1 MKQATAIFF
10 AFILAFSAGWL
21 VKGWHQDSLELVA
34 LKTANEVNNASLK
47 AQQDLASQSART
59 LENKLEELANVQP
72 PEIRTEIIKPV
83 FTNLCVSDD
92 FVRMYNEAIDSAE
105 RTLSGKSTDKM
116 PDDIT
121 KVKR

>member
-21 VKGWHQDSLELVA
+21 VKGWYQDSLELVA

-116 PDDIT
+116 PDNIT

>member
-34 LKTANEVNNASLK
+34 LKTANEINNASLK

-72 PEIRTEIIKPV
+72 TEIRTEIIKPV

-116 PDDIT
+116 PDNIT

>member
-10 AFILAFSAGWL
+10 AFIMAFSAGWL
-21 VKGWHQDSLELVA
+21 VKGWYQDSLELVA

-116 PDDIT
+116 PDNIT

>member
-34 LKTANEVNNASLK
+34 LKTANEINNASLK

-72 PEIRTEIIKPV
+72 SEIRTEIIKPV

-116 PDDIT
+116 PDNIT

>member
-10 AFILAFSAGWL
+10 AFILVFSAGWL
-21 VKGWHQDSLELVA
+21 VKGWYQDSLELVA

-116 PDDIT
+116 PDNIT

>member
-21 VKGWHQDSLELVA
+21 VKGWYQDSLELVA

-92 FVRMYNEAIDSAE
+92 FVRMYNEAID
-105 RTLSGKSTDKM
+105 
-116 PDDIT
+116 
-121 KVKR
+121 

>member
-21 VKGWHQDSLELVA
+21 VKGWYQDSLELVA

-47 AQQDLASQSART
+47 AQQDLANQSART

-116 PDDIT
+116 PDNIT

>member
-34 LKTANEVNNASLK
+34 LKTANEINNASLK
-47 AQQDLASQSART
+47 AQHDLASQSART

-116 PDDIT
+116 PDNIT

>member
-34 LKTANEVNNASLK
+34 LKTANEVNNSSLK

-116 PDDIT
+116 PDNIT

>member
-1 MKQATAIFF
+1 MKQATVIFF

-21 VKGWHQDSLELVA
+21 VKGWYQDSLELVA

-116 PDDIT
+116 PDNIT

>member
-1 MKQATAIFF
+1 MKQAMAILF
-10 AFILAFSAGWL
+10 AFILTFGAGWL

-34 LKTANEVNNASLK
+34 LKTANEINNASLK
-47 AQQDLASQSART
+47 AQHDLASQSART
-59 LENKLEELANVQP
+59 LENKLEELANAQP

-92 FVRMYNEAIDSAE
+92 FVRMYNETTDSAE
-105 RTLSGKSTDKM
+105 RALSGKSTDKM
-116 PDDIT
+116 HDNIT

>member
-21 VKGWHQDSLELVA
+21 VKGWYQDSLELVA

-116 PDDIT
+116 PDNIT
-121 KVKR
+121 KVKW

>member
-1 MKQATAIFF
+1 MKQVTAIFF

-34 LKTANEVNNASLK
+34 LKTANEINNASLK

-116 PDDIT
+116 PDNIT
-121 KVKR
+121 KAKR

>member
-34 LKTANEVNNASLK
+34 LKTANEINNASLK
-47 AQQDLASQSART
+47 AQQDLASQSARA

-116 PDDIT
+116 PDNIT

>member
-21 VKGWHQDSLELVA
+21 VKGWYQDSLELVA

>member
-10 AFILAFSAGWL
+10 AFVLAFSAGWL

-116 PDDIT
+116 PDNIT
-121 KVKR
+121 KVKW

>member
-116 PDDIT
+116 PDNIT

>member
-1 MKQATAIFF
+1 MKQAMAIFF

-21 VKGWHQDSLELVA
+21 VKGWYQDSLELVA

>member
-34 LKTANEVNNASLK
+34 LKTANEINNASLK

-116 PDDIT
+116 PDNIT
-121 KVKR
+121 KAKR

>member
-1 MKQATAIFF
+1 MKQAMAIFF

-116 PDDIT
+116 PDNIT

>member
-34 LKTANEVNNASLK
+34 LKTANEVNKASLK

>member
-1 MKQATAIFF
+1 MKQATAISF

-21 VKGWHQDSLELVA
+21 VKGWYQDSLELVA

-116 PDDIT
+116 PDNIT

>member
-47 AQQDLASQSART
+47 AQHDLASQSART

-116 PDDIT
+116 PDNIT

>member
-21 VKGWHQDSLELVA
+21 VKGWYQDSLELVA

-92 FVRMYNEAIDSAE
+92 FVRMYNDAIDSAE

>member
-1 MKQATAIFF
+1 MKQATAIIF
-10 AFILAFSAGWL
+10 AFILTFSAGWL

-59 LENKLEELANVQP
+59 LENKLEALANAQP

-83 FTNLCVSDD
+83 FTHVCVSDD
-92 FVRMYNEAIDSAE
+92 FVRMYNDAIE
-105 RTLSGKSTDKM
+105 RTERALSGKSTGKM
-116 PDDIT
+116 HDNLTET
-121 KVKR
+121 KR

>member
-1 MKQATAIFF
+1 MKQATAIIF
-10 AFILAFSAGWL
+10 AFILAFGAGWL

-116 PDDIT
+116 PDNIT

>member
-1 MKQATAIFF
+1 MKQATAFFF
-10 AFILAFSAGWL
+10 AFIFTFGAGWL

-34 LKTANEVNNASLK
+34 LKTANEVNNASLQ
-47 AQQDLASQSART
+47 AQQNLASQSART
-59 LENKLEELANVQP
+59 LENKLEALANAQP

-105 RTLSGKSTDKM
+105 RALSGKSTDKM
-116 PDDIT
+116 HDNLT
-121 KVKR
+121 EVKR

>member
-21 VKGWHQDSLELVA
+21 VKGWYQDSLELVA

-47 AQQDLASQSART
+47 AQQDLASQSALT

>member
-1 MKQATAIFF
+1 MKKATVIFF
-10 AFILAFSAGWL
+10 AFILTFSAGWL

-47 AQQDLASQSART
+47 TQHDLASQSART
-59 LENKLEELANVQP
+59 LENKLEALANAQP

-83 FTNLCVSDD
+83 FTHVCVSDD

-105 RTLSGKSTDKM
+105 RALSGKSTDKM
-116 PDDIT
+116 HDNLTET
-121 KVKR
+121 KR

>member
-47 AQQDLASQSART
+47 AQQYLASQSART

>member
-21 VKGWHQDSLELVA
+21 VKGWYQDSLELVA

-116 PDDIT
+116 PDNIT
-121 KVKR
+121 KVK

>member
-1 MKQATAIFF
+1 MAIFF

-21 VKGWHQDSLELVA
+21 VKGWYQDSLELVA

>member
-21 VKGWHQDSLELVA
+21 VKGWYQDSLELVA

-105 RTLSGKSTDKM
+105 RTLSGKSTGKM
-116 PDDIT
+116 PDNIT

>member
-21 VKGWHQDSLELVA
+21 VKGWYQDSLELVA

-47 AQQDLASQSART
+47 VQQDLASQSART

-92 FVRMYNEAIDSAE
+92 FVRMYKESIDSAE